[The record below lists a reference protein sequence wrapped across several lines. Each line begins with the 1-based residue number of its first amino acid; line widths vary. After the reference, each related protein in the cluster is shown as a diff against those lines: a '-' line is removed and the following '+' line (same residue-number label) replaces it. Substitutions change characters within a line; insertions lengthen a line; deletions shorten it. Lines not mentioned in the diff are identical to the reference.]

1 MSPTERTAW
10 PGHGLIE
17 LVSQVLA
24 ERADY
29 ILAHLNEIPVRVQ
42 LAEGVW
48 SDHKLSALPAEL
60 AVREA
65 FRLLLRQEEIH
76 FPVGTAVRTLPAL
89 ADWDR
94 ARVRQQIEE
103 ASGQPLSVDDS
114 LPDSFIAQAQ
124 ALGMQPHELQ
134 MWIYDGAAADRDWT
148 QAALANFARRY
159 GFARA
164 EETTIGELERE
175 EQLCPGCG
183 LPLAHF
189 AGPEAGE
196 RGLICQTPGCDLEE
210 RELEDDA

>member
-1 MSPTERTAW
+1 MSPQENPTW
-10 PGHGLIE
+10 PNGDLIA

-42 LAEGVW
+42 FGADVW

-76 FPVGTAVRTLPAL
+76 YPVVARTAVRTLPAL

-114 LPDSFIAQAQ
+114 LPDSFIARAQ
-124 ALGMQPHELQ
+124 ALGMEPHELQ

-148 QAALANFARRY
+148 QAALANWARRY

-164 EETTIGELERE
+164 E
-175 EQLCPGCG
+175 Q
-183 LPLAHF
+183 
-189 AGPEAGE
+189 AGA
-196 RGLICQTPGCDLEE
+196 
-210 RELEDDA
+210 A